1 MTRSKWF
8 FSIFLAVNL
17 LLYSCKGE
25 DMYYQEFRKIEN
37 STWRA
42 TEPKSFDFEIID
54 TTKVYEFFFNL
65 RNNTEYGYGN
75 IFVFWSLQS
84 PDGRTKTDTAQFILA
99 KPNGQWLGKSASGT
113 VIENSMYFLKTKLP
127 TKGVYSFVFTQGMR
141 EESLEGIKDVGL
153 KIKKKDGT
161 K

>member
-1 MTRSKWF
+1 MTRNNSF
-8 FSIFLAVNL
+8 FL
-17 LLYSCKGE
+17 LFIGAIVMFSSCKGE
-25 DMYYQEFRKIEN
+25 DIYFQEYQSVEDLLWNE
-37 STWRA
+37 
-42 TEPKSFDFEIID
+42 EEVKSFDFEIVD
-54 TTKVYEFFFNL
+54 TTKLYEFYFNL
-65 RNNTEYGYGN
+65 RNNNEYGYGN

-127 TKGVYSFVFTQGMR
+127 TRGTYSFEFNQGMR
-141 EESLEGIKDVGL
+141 DENLEGIKDVGL
-153 KIKKKDGT
+153 KIKKKDEP

>member
-1 MTRSKWF
+1 MTRNKWF
-8 FSIFLAVNL
+8 FSIFIAVNL

-37 STWRA
+37 SSWRA

-65 RNNTEYGYGN
+65 RNNTEYGYRN
-75 IFVFWSLQS
+75 IFVFWSLLS
-84 PDGRTKTDTAQFILA
+84 PDGRTKTDTAQLILA

-113 VIENSMYFLKTKLP
+113 VFENSMYFLKTKLP
-127 TKGVYSFVFTQGMR
+127 TKGVYSFVFVQGMR